1 MQNETFERNV
11 VTVAEKLLPDPE
23 CGNDMTVMCFK
34 DGTSEETCLS
44 VTFRSPGIFRSRP
57 ALQAMVDTAVNAIWE
72 DAYHALYG
80 HEAVP
85 YVSCRALE
93 EGAARE

>member
-1 MQNETFERNV
+1 MQNETDERNIE
-11 VTVAEKLLPDPE
+11 TVAKMLLPDPE

-34 DGTSEETCLS
+34 DGTSGESCLS

-57 ALQAMVDTAVNAIWE
+57 ALMAMVDAAINAIWE
-72 DAYHALYG
+72 DAYHSLFG

-85 YVSCRALE
+85 FISCRALE
-93 EGAARE
+93 EGATRE